1 MARLLTALAALTAA
15 AAFAPPAAQRAATR
29 LRAEPDART
38 LDAPRALDR
47 RAAAAGLAAAAATA
61 AAPRAVADQ
70 VVSASAIQKT
80 KGGVKYVIVKEGK
93 CPNADPTGLAGS
105 CVPTTGSFCIIDYTG
120 FLPSGEV
127 FDSTEKKGGKPL
139 AFRLGDKQVIVGIE
153 QVVSQ
158 MKPGEEVQALVP
170 AELAYG
176 EKGVCT
182 EGGECL
188 IKPNMNLKYF
198 IRLNR
203 VAQAAG

>member
-29 LRAEPDART
+29 LRAEPDARN

-47 RAAAAGLAAAAATA
+47 RAAAAGLAAAAAAA

-80 KGGVKYVIVKEGK
+80 KGGVKYVIVKEG
-93 CPNADPTGLAGS
+93 S
-105 CVPTTGSFCIIDYTG
+105 SFCIIDYTG

>member
-29 LRAEPDART
+29 LRAEPDARN

-47 RAAAAGLAAAAATA
+47 RAAAAGLAAAAAA

-105 CVPTTGSFCIIDYTG
+105 CVPTTGSFLCGNQI
-120 FLPSGEV
+120 FN
-127 FDSTEKKGGKPL
+127 STSMC
-139 AFRLGDKQVIVGIE
+139 A
-153 QVVSQ
+153 
-158 MKPGEEVQALVP
+158 
-170 AELAYG
+170 
-176 EKGVCT
+176 
-182 EGGECL
+182 
-188 IKPNMNLKYF
+188 
-198 IRLNR
+198 
-203 VAQAAG
+203 

>member
-29 LRAEPDART
+29 LRAEPDARN
-38 LDAPRALDR
+38 LDAPRAS
-47 RAAAAGLAAAAATA
+47 TA
-61 AAPRAVADQ
+61 APPPRPRGGGGGGGGARAVADQ

-93 CPNADPTGLAGS
+93 CPNADPTGLAGR
-105 CVPTTGSFCIIDYTG
+105 SFCIIDYTG

-127 FDSTEKKGGKPL
+127 FDSTEKKGGKPSPSPRRQ
-139 AFRLGDKQVIVGIE
+139 AGHRRHRAGRIADEAGREVRLWCPR
-153 QVVSQ
+153 SS
-158 MKPGEEVQALVP
+158 PTA
-170 AELAYG
+170 
-176 EKGVCT
+176 KGVCT
-182 EGGECL
+182 EGECL

-203 VAQAAG
+203 VGAGSG